1 MFSFWL
7 GFTIFMIVIFWGGGG
22 LMIRNALYSDEG
34 DPIGLFVAPVL
45 FIAGAIIPWI
55 PWVTGF

>member
-1 MFSFWL
+1 MFGFWL
-7 GFTIFMIVIFWGGGG
+7 GFSIVIVVIFWGGGG
-22 LMIRNALYSDEG
+22 LMIRNALFRDG
-34 DPIGLFVAPVL
+34 DPIGLFIAPVL